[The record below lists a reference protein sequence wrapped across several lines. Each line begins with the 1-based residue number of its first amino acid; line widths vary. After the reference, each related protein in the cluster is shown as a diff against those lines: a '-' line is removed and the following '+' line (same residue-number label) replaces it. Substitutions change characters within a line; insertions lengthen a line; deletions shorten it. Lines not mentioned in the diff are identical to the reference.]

1 MKRFLTIIVMAT
13 AVIAMHAKP
22 LVDGRMFK
30 DISNLPGVESV
41 YIGPAMMRFAGTAS
55 MLSSENDKIF
65 SEGIKELKSVE
76 IINCSNADSNK
87 KIDAAVQK
95 IIEKHGLE
103 LLLEISQQDETMN
116 IYGIV
121 PDDGSSV
128 ISNAV
133 IVSLGK
139 KESSVIYIEGVIDI
153 AKLNQGG

>member
-95 IIEKHGLE
+95 IIENMVL
-103 LLLEISQQDETMN
+103 SFCW
-116 IYGIV
+116 
-121 PDDGSSV
+121 
-128 ISNAV
+128 
-133 IVSLGK
+133 
-139 KESSVIYIEGVIDI
+139 
-153 AKLNQGG
+153 KLASRMKP

>member
-1 MKRFLTIIVMAT
+1 
-13 AVIAMHAKP
+13 
-22 LVDGRMFK
+22 
-30 DISNLPGVESV
+30 
-41 YIGPAMMRFAGTAS
+41 MMRFAGRAS
-55 MLSSENDKIF
+55 LLSSENDKIF

-153 AKLNQGG
+153 AKLKQGE